1 LRYEF
6 SDEELMTE
14 NLFAVFRA
22 RFPADPR
29 TPFLILPDGRTV
41 TYADMEAGTARI
53 ANLLVSLGVKTGD
66 RVAMQVEKS
75 PEAVFLYL
83 ACLRAGAVF
92 LPLNTAY
99 RADELDYFLEDAE
112 PTVVICDPGATA
124 LIALCAARKIAHQL
138 TLSAD
143 GTGTLMERSAESPAT
158 FATVTR
164 AASDLAVILY
174 SSGTTGKPKGVM
186 LTHGALASNA
196 STLHALWK
204 FVPGDVLLH
213 TLPIF
218 HIHGL
223 FVALNTTLMNGSAI
237 LFHPKFTAED
247 TLRDLPRATVF
258 MGVPTYYGRL
268 AAHPGMTP
276 DAAKSVRIFLC
287 GSAPLL
293 EETFA
298 AFKRASGKEIVERY
312 GMTEAGMITSADPAR
327 GRHAGLVGWPLPGV
341 SLRLT
346 GSDNTEVVR
355 GETGEIQI
363 KSPGLFAGY
372 WKKPEKTAEDFTA
385 DGFFKTGDLAT
396 IAADGSVSI
405 VGRAKDMMIS
415 GGFNVY
421 PKEIEMVIDALPGVL
436 ESAVVGMPHPDFG
449 EAGLAV
455 ITMNAGVQPL
465 EANAVRASLKDAL
478 ANYKVPKMIVIAD
491 ALPRNAMGKV
501 QKNLLRS
508 TYRAQWDA
516 ELKAS
521 S

>member
-1 LRYEF
+1 
-6 SDEELMTE
+6 MTE
-14 NLFAVFRA
+14 NLFDIFRSK
-22 RFPADPR
+22 FPKDLGA
-29 TPFLILPDGRTV
+29 PFLILSGGRTI
-41 TYADMEAGTARI
+41 TYGDLEAGTARVASLI
-53 ANLLVSLGVKTGD
+53 AALGVKTGD
-66 RVAMQVEKS
+66 RVAVQVEKS

-83 ACLRAGAVF
+83 GCLRAGVVF

-99 RADELDYFLEDAE
+99 RAEELDYFLEDAE
-112 PTVVICDPGATA
+112 PALVVCDPSATA

-138 TLSAD
+138 TLAAD
-143 GTGTLMERSAESPAT
+143 GSGTLLERSAACAAT
-158 FATVTR
+158 FATIPR
-164 AASDLAVILY
+164 GSADLAVILY

-204 FVPGDVLLH
+204 FAPGDVLLN

-237 LFHPKFTAED
+237 IFHAKFAAD
-247 TLRDLPRATVF
+247 DAVRDLPRATVF
-258 MGVPTYYGRL
+258 MGVPTYYGRM
-268 AAHPGMTP
+268 AAHPGLTP
-276 DAAKSVRIFLC
+276 EVAKNVRLFLC

-293 EETFA
+293 EETFT

-327 GRHAGLVGWPLPGV
+327 ARRAGLVGWPLPGV
-341 SLRLT
+341 TLRLA
-346 GSDNTEVVR
+346 GGDNQDIAR
-355 GETGEIQI
+355 GEIGEIQI
-363 KSPGLFAGY
+363 QSPGLFAGY

-396 IAADGSVSI
+396 IEPDGSVNI

-455 ITMNAGVQPL
+455 VTMSPGAQPL
-465 EANAVRASLKDAL
+465 EAGAVRAVLKDAL
-478 ANYKVPKMIVIAD
+478 ANYKVPKMIVVAD

-516 ELKAS
+516 EMKAAS
-521 S
+521 